1 MNLPL
6 LVAQIL
12 LLVLGLIGVAA
23 ATPDK
28 ALDHGVKAL
37 LALGVTLAVAQ
48 LRPKIFL
55 RGGVWLWL
63 GSLVL
68 LVLVLFIGVGT
79 EESTGTRRWLE
90 FGPLRFQPSELAK
103 LGLVLQLASFFA
115 RRGVYKKLLSA
126 TAMILVTTLLIL
138 LEPDLGTA
146 VLTFALGV
154 VVMYSA
160 GVRIT
165 NIAAF
170 LLGLGLLSLP
180 FISVYLE
187 RHPYIQERLF
197 GHTEREQVLEQGL
210 DQIGKA
216 HRDLSNGGLWGL
228 GPDAPRFNLFAAHT
242 DLVISSIGF
251 SLGFI
256 GVLTVLFAYWL
267 IVHSSLKIAQQA
279 ARVRP
284 MTPSIHGAA
293 VLAVGC
299 MFLIVGQAMI
309 NLAVAVG
316 FLPVTGIPL
325 PLVSYGFSSMLVMG
339 AALGII
345 HSAQREV
352 NRGLEQMAQVAAQT
366 TRRPQGAAAEALPEA
381 AVQEG
386 YTQDTDAPATLDS
399 GEDADRPA
407 GPPASVAP
415 NRPVSS

>member
-6 LVAQIL
+6 LIAQIL
-12 LLVLGLIGVAA
+12 LLVLGLVGVANA
-23 ATPDK
+23 KPGL
-28 ALDHGVKAL
+28 ALDHGLKAL
-37 LALGVTLAVAQ
+37 LSLAVTLGVAQ
-48 LRPKIFL
+48 LRPKVFL
-55 RGGVWLWL
+55 KGGVWVWL
-63 GSLVL
+63 VSLVM
-68 LVLVLFIGVGT
+68 LVMVLFIGVGT
-79 EESTGTRRWLE
+79 AESSGTRRWLD
-90 FGPLRFQPSELAK
+90 FGPLRFQPSEIAK

-126 TAMILVTTLLIL
+126 TGMIVITTLLIL
-138 LEPDLGTA
+138 VEPDLGTS

-187 RHPYIQERLF
+187 RNPYIQERLF
-197 GHTEREQVLEQGL
+197 GHTERDEVLEQGL

-216 HRDLSNGGLWGL
+216 HRDLTNGGLWGL
-228 GPDAPRFNLFAAHT
+228 GPDAPRFELFAAHT

-251 SLGFI
+251 SLGFV
-256 GVLTVLFAYWL
+256 GVAAVLFAYWL
-267 IVHSSLKIAQQA
+267 IVAASLKIAQQA
-279 ARVRP
+279 SKVRP
-284 MTPSIHGAA
+284 LSPSVHGSA

-316 FLPVTGIPL
+316 FFPVTGVPL

-352 NRGLEQMAQVAAQT
+352 NRGLAQMERAA
-366 TRRPQGAAAEALPEA
+366 RRPVPQPAAAPAPAVAPAEAAAEPLEEA
-381 AVQEG
+381 VM
-386 YTQDTDAPATLDS
+386 APA
-399 GEDADRPA
+399 EEPA
-407 GPPASVAP
+407 APAQ
-415 NRPVSS
+415 PVGQPTTS

>member
-1 MNLPL
+1 MNMPL

-23 ATPDK
+23 AVPDK
-28 ALDHGVKAL
+28 ADEHAFRAVLSLITTFLVARLKPQFFL
-37 LALGVTLAVAQ
+37 KSGVTIWLVSLAM
-48 LRPKIFL
+48 
-55 RGGVWLWL
+55 
-63 GSLVL
+63 
-68 LVLVLFIGVGT
+68 LVLVLFIGEGSET
-79 EESTGTRRWLE
+79 STGTRRWLN
-90 FGPLRFQPSELAK
+90 FGGPFRFQPSEIAK

-126 TAMILVTTLLIL
+126 TGMILVTTLLVL

-165 NIAAF
+165 SIAAF
-170 LLGLGLLSLP
+170 LLALGLGSLP

-197 GHTEREQVLEQGL
+197 GHTEREQVLGQGL

-216 HRDLSNGGLWGL
+216 HRDMSNGGLWGL
-228 GPDAPRFNLFAAHT
+228 GPDAPRFELFAAHT

-251 SLGFI
+251 SLGFV

-267 IVHSSLKIAQQA
+267 IVHSALNIAQMA

-284 MTPSIHGAA
+284 LSPTVHGSA

-299 MFLIVGQAMI
+299 MFLIVGQALI

-345 HSAQREV
+345 HAAQREV
-352 NRGLEQMAQVAAQT
+352 NRALAEMEQTQAAHHTQ
-366 TRRPQGAAAEALPEA
+366 PPLPAEFSDESDEDENG
-381 AVQEG
+381 VQ
-386 YTQDTDAPATLDS
+386 S
-399 GEDADRPA
+399 
-407 GPPASVAP
+407 SN
-415 NRPVSS
+415 NRPTIA

>member
-1 MNLPL
+1 MNVPL
-6 LVAQIL
+6 LMAQIL
-12 LLVLGLIGVAA
+12 LLMLGLIGVAA
-23 ATPDK
+23 ARPDLVMDHGFK
-28 ALDHGVKAL
+28 ALACL
-37 LALGVTLAVAQ
+37 LITLLVAQ
-48 LRPKIFL
+48 IRPRFFL
-55 RGGVWLWL
+55 KAGVWTWL

-68 LVLVLFIGVGT
+68 LLLVLFIGVGT
-79 EESTGTRRWLE
+79 EESSGTRRWLD
-90 FGPLRFQPSELAK
+90 FGGPFRFQPSEIAK

-126 TAMILVTTLLIL
+126 TAMIVVTTLLVL

-165 NIAAF
+165 SIAAF
-170 LLGLGLLSLP
+170 LLGLGLMSLP

-187 RHPYIQERLF
+187 RNPYIQERLF
-197 GHTEREQVLEQGL
+197 GHTERDQVLEQGL

-216 HRDLSNGGLWGL
+216 HRDLGNGGLWGL
-228 GPDAPRFNLFAAHT
+228 GPDAPRFELFAAHT
-242 DLVISSIGF
+242 DLVISSVGF

-267 IVHSSLKIAQQA
+267 IVQSALNIAQLA

-284 MTPSIHGAA
+284 LSPSVHGAA
-293 VLAVGC
+293 ILAVGC
-299 MFLIVGQAMI
+299 MFMIVGQAMI

-316 FLPVTGIPL
+316 FFPVTGVPL

-352 NRGLEQMAQVAAQT
+352 NHGLAEMEQAQAPAHHAATPMTPPIHQ
-366 TRRPQGAAAEALPEA
+366 PEA
-381 AVQEG
+381 STAEG
-386 YTQDTDAPATLDS
+386 DEVEEVDRATAEDLSDAAPIEPGTDWKPKPA
-399 GEDADRPA
+399 
-407 GPPASVAP
+407 
-415 NRPVSS
+415 